1 MWLQDGAPAEEDLQA
16 WGQHSSTDTVPDR
29 VMQSIGAELP
39 GQVSFVFACK
49 VSLLLLSSWHPG
61 LPPPFLTLLMPYSI
75 CMNMRLSSGRASLL
89 HQKPALQISTERGMS
104 HAGGWQGHCR
114 RGGRSSPQQGRCY
127 DASPLLSSCSVATC
141 KQACLFISSTA

>member
-49 VSLLLLSSWHPG
+49 VSLLLLSSWHPS
-61 LPPPFLTLLMPYSI
+61 LPSRFNYTD
-75 CMNMRLSSGRASLL
+75 
-89 HQKPALQISTERGMS
+89 ALQHLHEYAPGLR
-104 HAGGWQGHCR
+104 
-114 RGGRSSPQQGRCY
+114 
-127 DASPLLSSCSVATC
+127 
-141 KQACLFISSTA
+141 ACLAAPSEARSANFN